1 MEVHPSVRAYLRRAP
16 SEKGLPKCDFE
27 FEIWGYPKDLKHLK
41 IPWRKSWSTPPF
53 SLLWSGFHHIYS
65 NLMSPF
71 LWTQC
76 LTRVFFSNGFLAP
89 KTSFLQQKS
98 IPERCRWVKATW
110 RFRWKHI
117 VETIVIL
124 WSTHVPV
131 PRLVVVGKSTRG
143 CRACCFPPPPRQV
156 NFRVFIAGLIF
167 RESIGN
173 PMAGN
178 TFWWGW
184 LISHKEWVGI
194 SGHRIHL
201 LCWAIELQVRI
212 DFETYT

>member
-1 MEVHPSVRAYLRRAP
+1 MK
-16 SEKGLPKCDFE
+16 SEDILKH
-27 FEIWGYPKDLKHLK
+27 LKHLK
-41 IPWRKSWSTPPF
+41 IPSRKSWSTPPWPLD

-65 NLMSPF
+65 NLMNPF
-71 LWTQC
+71 LVQC
-76 LTRVFFSNGFLAP
+76 PHPCFFLKVFSLP
-89 KTSFLQQKS
+89 KPAFPLSQK
-98 IPERCRWVKATW
+98 IHPERCLWVKATW

-117 VETIVIL
+117 VETIAIL

-131 PRLVVVGKSTRG
+131 PRRVVGFQPG
-143 CRACCFPPPPRQV
+143 GAGLVAVFPLPPRGRWS
-156 NFRVFIAGLIF
+156 FGGFIAGLIF

-184 LISHKEWVGI
+184 WISHKERVGI